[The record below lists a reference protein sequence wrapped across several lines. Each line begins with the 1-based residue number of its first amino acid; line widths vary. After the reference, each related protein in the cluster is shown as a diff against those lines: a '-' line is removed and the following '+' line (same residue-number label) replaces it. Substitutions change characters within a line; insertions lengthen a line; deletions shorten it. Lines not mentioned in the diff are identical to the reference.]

1 MPTTLSPVMRNISM
15 SATSAM
21 VARVAA
27 LRREG
32 RKIISLNV
40 GEPDFPT
47 PEHIKEAGIRA
58 IEEDF
63 THYTT
68 GMGIYELREAIAEKL
83 KKDNHIEYTPEEVL
97 VLVGAKQAL
106 YLSLMAVA
114 AAGDEVI
121 IPKPCYV
128 SYPEIVRLT
137 GAKPV
142 FCDLQRDTYELDL
155 GAVEAAVSPDEVYE
169 KLIYGG
175 ARHFSP
181 ASASPDARERV
192 ITINAFSKSYA
203 MTGWRIGYAAA
214 RKDVIRAMNILQ
226 TQSTTCMNSIAQKA
240 AIAALRGPQRDV
252 ELMRRE
258 FERRR
263 DYVLQRIRTIP
274 GLSCPD
280 IQGAFYVFFDMSA
293 YAGSKWK
300 DRVIENDVDFCG
312 FLLEEAGVALMP
324 GTPFYGVNR
333 VRISYAT
340 SMQNLR
346 SAMDIMEASLRQLTR
361 D

>member
-97 VLVGAKQAL
+97 VLAGAKQAL

-121 IPKPCYV
+121 IPTPCYV

-137 GAKPV
+137 GAEPV
-142 FCDLQRDTYELDL
+142 FCDLQRDTCELDL
-155 GAVEAAVSPDEVYE
+155 GAVEAAVSPATKAIIICSPNNPTGTVYSEESLRALTDLAVKYDFFIISDEVYE

-181 ASASPDARERV
+181 ASASPEARERV
-192 ITINAFSKSYA
+192 
-203 MTGWRIGYAAA
+203 
-214 RKDVIRAMNILQ
+214 
-226 TQSTTCMNSIAQKA
+226 AQKA
-240 AIAALRGPQRDV
+240 AVAALRGPQRDV

-263 DYVLQRIRTIP
+263 DYVLGRIRTIP

-346 SAMDIMEASLRQLTR
+346 SAMDIMEASLKQLTR
-361 D
+361 E

>member
-1 MPTTLSPVMRNISM
+1 
-15 SATSAM
+15 
-21 VARVAA
+21 
-27 LRREG
+27 
-32 RKIISLNV
+32 
-40 GEPDFPT
+40 
-47 PEHIKEAGIRA
+47 
-58 IEEDF
+58 
-63 THYTT
+63 
-68 GMGIYELREAIAEKL
+68 
-83 KKDNHIEYTPEEVL
+83 
-97 VLVGAKQAL
+97 
-106 YLSLMAVA
+106 
-114 AAGDEVI
+114 
-121 IPKPCYV
+121 
-128 SYPEIVRLT
+128 
-137 GAKPV
+137 
-142 FCDLQRDTYELDL
+142 
-155 GAVEAAVSPDEVYE
+155 
-169 KLIYGG
+169 
-175 ARHFSP
+175 
-181 ASASPDARERV
+181 
-192 ITINAFSKSYA
+192 

-240 AIAALRGPQRDV
+240 AVAALRGPQRDV

-263 DYVLQRIRTIP
+263 DYVLGRLRTIP

-293 YAGSKWK
+293 YAGRKWK
-300 DRVIENDVDFCG
+300 GRVIENDVDFCG